1 MFVRILRSIPLLI
14 GLLFSHVSVAMLIPA
29 ELLIHGSVEFD
40 TGSSS
45 LTGGTTHTAT
55 MDSVIGGAA
64 GPMTIVTGV
73 IPAGPNPVG
82 GMFTHFGDSVSA
94 SLDLSGGADDAGE
107 MFFDYGIDIENTSG
121 SSFFD
126 VFFEI
131 EIDNTVDADGADAFA
146 DSLIALYDE
155 LGIEIFFSDLT
166 SDTLFGDEKN
176 GAVLGT
182 FGALITDI
190 ATFGFGFTL
199 APGDL
204 FTFGSEVAAEG
215 GEFDSIGAFSL
226 LSDSSITL
234 VSAHVIV
241 PEPSGVILF
250 LSSLLLLWLNLKKKN
265 NDLLLSSLLRRDNP

>member
-45 LTGGTTHTAT
+45 LTGGATHTAT

-64 GPMTIVTGV
+64 GPMTTVTGV
-73 IPAGPNPVG
+73 IPTGPNPVG

-94 SLDLSGGADDAGE
+94 FLDLSGGADDAGE

-131 EIDNTVDADGADAFA
+131 EISNSVDADVDAFA
-146 DSLIALYDE
+146 DSLIALFNDS
-155 LGIEIFFSDLT
+155 GVEIFFSDLL

-182 FGALITDI
+182 LGSLVTDI

-199 APGDL
+199 SPGDIL
-204 FTFGSEVAAEG
+204 TFGSAVAAKGEG
-215 GEFDSIGAFSL
+215 FAGGSFSL

-241 PEPSGVILF
+241 PEPSGFILF
-250 LSSLLLLWLNLKKKN
+250 LSSLLLLQLNLKKKN
-265 NDLLLSSLLRRDNP
+265 NGSLLSSLLRRDNS